1 MLILI
6 LGLVLFLGVHV
17 FSTLRGPRA
26 ALMEQYG
33 ARSYKLAY
41 STVAVLGLLL
51 IIWGFSR
58 YRAEGLIAVWD
69 PPHWTR
75 HLAMLLV
82 WFAFVAI
89 ASRRAPPSRIRGW
102 LRHPTL
108 VALKS
113 WATGHL
119 LVNGDL
125 GGMLLFGSILGFAVY
140 DRIAV
145 KRRGDLGAPR
155 LDAFTKGDAIALGAG
170 TAVYALILVLHPYL
184 FGVPV
189 LGG

>member
-6 LGLVLFLGVHV
+6 LGLVLFIGVHV
-17 FSTLRGPRA
+17 FSTLRDARA
-26 ALMEQYG
+26 RVIETHGEAT
-33 ARSYKLAY
+33 YKRVYAA
-41 STVAVLGLLL
+41 VAFAGFVL

-58 YRAEGLIAVWD
+58 YRDQGMIPVWD
-69 PPHWTR
+69 PPDYLR
-75 HLAMLLV
+75 HLTMPLV
-82 WFAFVAI
+82 WVAFVAL

-125 GGMLLFGSILGFAVY
+125 GSMIMFGSLLGFAVY

-145 KRRGDLGAPR
+145 KRRGDAGAPR

-170 TAVYALILVLHPYL
+170 TALYVVFLLLHPYL
-184 FGVPV
+184 FGVPA
-189 LGG
+189 LR

>member
-1 MLILI
+1 MVILI
-6 LGLVLFLGVHV
+6 LGIALFIGAHV
-17 FSTLRGPRA
+17 FSTFRGARA
-26 ALMEQYG
+26 AVIERWGLQT
-33 ARSYKLAY
+33 YKGAY
-41 STVAVLGLLL
+41 SLVAGAGLLL

-58 YRAEGLIAVWD
+58 YRAEGIIQIWD
-69 PPHWTR
+69 PPAGMR
-75 HLAMLLV
+75 HLAMPLV

-108 VALKS
+108 VAIKS
-113 WATGHL
+113 WAAAHL
-119 LVNGDL
+119 LANGDL
-125 GGMLLFGSILGFAVY
+125 GGMLLFGSFLAFGVY

-170 TAVYALILVLHPYL
+170 TAVFLLVLFLHPYL
-184 FGVPV
+184 FGVSV
-189 LGG
+189 LQ

>member
-6 LGLVLFLGVHV
+6 LGLILFLGAHV

-26 ALMEQYG
+26 ALIEKYG
-33 ARSYKLAY
+33 AQTYKLAY
-41 STVAVLGLLL
+41 SVVAGVGLLL

-58 YRAEGLIAVWD
+58 YRAEGLIPVWE

-75 HLAMLLV
+75 HIAMPLV
-82 WFAFVAI
+82 WVAFVSL

-113 WATGHL
+113 WATAHL

-125 GGMLLFGSILGFAVY
+125 GGMLLFGSFLGFAVY

-155 LDAFTKGDAIALGAG
+155 LDAFTRGDAIALGAG
-170 TAVYALILVLHPYL
+170 TAIYALFLVLHPYL

>member
-6 LGLVLFLGVHV
+6 LGIVLFVGVHV

-26 ALMEQYG
+26 ALVEKYG
-33 ARSYKLAY
+33 ANAYKGAY
-41 STVAVLGLLL
+41 SAVALLGLVF

-58 YRAEGLIAVWD
+58 YRAEGLIPVWE

-75 HLAMLLV
+75 HLTMPLV
-82 WFAFVAI
+82 WVAFVAL
-89 ASRRAPPSRIRGW
+89 ASRRAPASRIRGW

-113 WATGHL
+113 WALGHL

-125 GGMLLFGSILGFAVY
+125 GGMLLFGSLLGFGVY

-155 LDAFTKGDAIALGAG
+155 LGAFTRGDAIALGAG
-170 TAVYALILVLHPYL
+170 TALYALFLVLHPYL
-184 FGVPV
+184 FGVPA